1 MSGIHDHV
9 ASTVALA
16 RVVLGGLDRT
26 QENSSVRTASLVLLL
41 DTLIELGS
49 SNQNG
54 RVSESTGKEVS
65 SLMATFAA
73 VREQHGIQS

>member
-1 MSGIHDHV
+1 MAGVHDHV
-9 ASTVALA
+9 ASNIALA
-16 RVVLGGLDRT
+16 RVVLSGLDYA
-26 QENSSVRTASLVLLL
+26 QENSLVRTATLKLLL

-49 SNQNG
+49 TNPNG

-65 SLMATFAA
+65 SLMATFAT

>member
-1 MSGIHDHV
+1 MSGVHDQT
-9 ASTVALA
+9 ASTIALA

-26 QENSSVRTASLVLLL
+26 QENSLVRTASLALLL

-49 SNQNG
+49 TNLNG

-65 SLMATFAA
+65 SLMANFAA
-73 VREQHGIQS
+73 VREQHGN

>member
-1 MSGIHDHV
+1 MSGIHDQT
-9 ASTVALA
+9 ASTLALA
-16 RVVLGGLDRT
+16 RVVLSGLDRT
-26 QENSSVRTASLVLLL
+26 QENSLVRTASLALLL

-49 SNQNG
+49 TNPNG

-65 SLMATFAA
+65 SLMANFAA